1 MKKKQCFGL
10 ANRIGTLFLIFILSI
25 ITFSNGCKSSEDN
38 MTQELKSFITNFENK
53 AASAYKDYALAYFD
67 ATISG

>member
-1 MKKKQCFGL
+1 
-10 ANRIGTLFLIFILSI
+10 
-25 ITFSNGCKSSEDN
+25 

-67 ATISG
+67 ATISGKTEDYDRSSELQIKYNKIYSNKNDFAILKKIKESNRN